1 MNRVLVKF
9 ANVKKRTI
17 CLIKSYFLSKK
28 VDEGNGKFI
37 IKDSKIKVKIRK
49 RDGAKLQLNGN
60 VIISSHSCST
70 NKTVTIDLGK
80 HSLLKID
87 GDFTIGNDVK
97 IHLNKGAQLS
107 FGGKLIESASGITAD
122 TFIMVNKKIEIGTD
136 FLCAWGVFI
145 TDSDWHQIEGQA
157 HQADVLIGN
166 HVWIANNSSILKGT
180 AINDNCIVASNSK
193 LINRIYPSDSMIAG
207 SPARVVKS
215 DIKWSRDID

>member
-9 ANVKKRTI
+9 SNIKKRII
-17 CLIKSYFLSKK
+17 CSIKSYFLSKK

-37 IKDSKIKVKIRK
+37 IKDSKIKVNIRK
-49 RDGAKLQLNGN
+49 REGAKLQLNGN
-60 VIISSHSCST
+60 VIISSHSSSN
-70 NKTVTIDLGK
+70 NKTVTIVLGR
-80 HSLLKID
+80 HSVLKIK

-97 IHLNKGAQLS
+97 IHLSKGAQLS

-145 TDSDWHQIEGQA
+145 TDSDWHQIEGQP

-180 AINDNCIVASNSK
+180 VINDNCIVASNSK
-193 LINRIYPSDSMIAG
+193 LINKTYPSDSMIAG

-215 DIKWSRDID
+215 DINWSRDIE